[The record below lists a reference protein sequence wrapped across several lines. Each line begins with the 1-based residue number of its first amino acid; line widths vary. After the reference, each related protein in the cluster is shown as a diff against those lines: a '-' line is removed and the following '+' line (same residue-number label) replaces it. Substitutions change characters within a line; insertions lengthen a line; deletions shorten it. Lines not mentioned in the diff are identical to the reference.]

1 MVRSP
6 HEVTHLKSLRF
17 GLRAEILLSLTVLL
31 VAAMTLTSFVLLRIT
46 EQNLLQYKTDD
57 GMAVAQKIQAV
68 VEVSRKHGVPLSH
81 RQFKERVQE
90 GISWMAHSDLYGD
103 IVVFGKDGT
112 VWVGGEH
119 TGASGEFDKGHIDNV
134 FKSGE
139 PSTRINMERTLLTVS
154 APILAEGECVAVA
167 SVPVRIETVTQGLS
181 RSRLLIWFY
190 MGLNVLVLVVFG
202 HFLLSRIVIRP
213 IKRMV
218 KIADHFE
225 ETDLFSMLTRGDRN
239 EIAHLTVALN
249 RMLKRIADHKERL
262 EAHVRSLE
270 KANLELKEAREEVL
284 RSEKLSSLGRLAAG
298 VAHEVGNPIGAI
310 LGYTNL
316 LKDHVRD
323 NEEATDYLKR
333 IEKEV
338 TRTDTI
344 VRELLDFS
352 RPSPPE
358 PARVDVNDLI
368 TESTGFLAHQKLM
381 ESIEIETTL
390 DQGVGIAWADADQ
403 LRQVLVNLML
413 NAGDA
418 MEGSGSLTIT
428 SRRIP
433 LRKEEV
439 DSDEPSREYIQISV
453 ADTGKGIAPSEL
465 NKIFDP
471 FYTTKPPGKG
481 TGLGLAISLRII
493 ESFKGSIHVESIE
506 GDGSTFTI
514 ELPLWEPSHDTK

>member
-1 MVRSP
+1 
-6 HEVTHLKSLRF
+6 LKSLRF

-46 EQNLLQYKTDD
+46 ERDLLQYKIDD

-68 VEVSRKHGVPLSH
+68 VEVRSKHGLPLSR
-81 RQFKERVQE
+81 RQFKERLHE

-103 IVVFGKDGT
+103 IVVFSKDGT
-112 VWVGGEH
+112 AWVGGEH
-119 TGASGEFDKGHIDNV
+119 PRASGVLDKGEIDSV
-134 FKSGE
+134 FQSGQ
-139 PSTRINMERTLLTVS
+139 PTSRINMGRTLLTVA
-154 APILAEGECVAVA
+154 APIFAGGECIAVA
-167 SVPVRIETVTQGLS
+167 NIPVRIESVTQGLR
-181 RSRLLIWFY
+181 RSRILIWFY
-190 MGLNVLVLVVFG
+190 MGLNVLVLVIFG
-202 HFLLSRIVIRP
+202 NFLLSRIVIRP

-225 ETDLFSMLTRGDRN
+225 ETDLFSMLTRSDRN

-249 RMLKRIADHKERL
+249 RMLKKIADHKERL

-270 KANLELKEAREEVL
+270 DANLELKEAREEVI

-316 LKDHVRD
+316 LMEHVGE
-323 NEEATDYLKR
+323 NEEALDYLKR

-338 TRTDTI
+338 TRTNTI

-352 RPSPPE
+352 RPSPSE
-358 PARVDVNDLI
+358 PAPVDVNDLI
-368 TESTGFLAHQKLM
+368 MESTGFLAHQKLM
-381 ESIEIETTL
+381 ESIDIETDL
-390 DQGVGIAWADADQ
+390 DQEVEMVWADAGQ
-403 LRQVLVNLML
+403 LKQVLINLML

-418 MEGSGSLTIT
+418 MEEGGSLAVT
-428 SRRIP
+428 SRQVS
-433 LRKEEV
+433 LGQEEV
-439 DSDEPSREYIQISV
+439 EPDESSREHIQISV
-453 ADTGKGIAPSEL
+453 ADTGKGIPPSEL

-471 FYTTKPPGKG
+471 FYTTKSPGKG

-493 ESFKGSIHVESIE
+493 ESFGGSIHVESVE
-506 GDGSTFTI
+506 GEGSIFTI
-514 ELPLWEPSHDTK
+514 ELPMWEPNHDTK